1 MDKVIRR
8 AATAR
13 KQAQAKA
20 FRQQKTTELVDRQQ
34 VLRVR
39 KDYNKAL
46 VTNLKESRKARWE
59 DWQKG
64 ALAPMRHVGLDATS
78 YGSVDVAMMHPPA
91 IPKHL
96 RRKAILFAE
105 GDRVCVIRGRNK
117 GQINEITQVNHESET
132 VIVKDVNVADIHV
145 PEWAKKSMNIQSDTM
160 PQPLPISIDNVRH
173 VIALDVNNTTKDHIV
188 QHAYAAGPYMERS
201 SDSKLPR
208 FSRYVS
214 GLDIEIPWPTEPEPQ
229 FDVGE
234 FDTRGNEVSKVSWI
248 PSLDAPPFPSTV
260 IDELRNKFS
269 RFRTRHD
276 EEYVKKMVM
285 EEYRQEYLKSQT
297 LLTPKG
303 EIKQA
308 KALRSAATKAQA
320 LDSNGNVK
328 MEKATAKF
336 IDDFMKMQLNQAQPV
351 SDKAPKASKAR
362 QTRKTRKTPEAQVTA

>member
-8 AATAR
+8 AASAR

-20 FRQQKTTELVDRQQ
+20 FRQQKTTELIDRQQ
-34 VLRVR
+34 VLRAR
-39 KDYNKAL
+39 KDYNKSL
-46 VTNLKESRKARWE
+46 MTRMKESRQARWE

-64 ALAPMRHVGLDATS
+64 ELAPMRHVGPEATS
-78 YGSVDVAMMHPPA
+78 YGSVDVALLHPPA

-96 RRKAILFAE
+96 RRKVILFAE
-105 GDRVCVIRGRNK
+105 GDRVCVIRGRDK
-117 GQINEITQVNHESET
+117 GKINEITQVNRDSET
-132 VIVKDVNVADIHV
+132 VIVKDVNVTDIHV
-145 PEWAKKSMNIQSDTM
+145 PAWAKSSMGIQTDTIA
-160 PQPLPISIDNVRH
+160 QPLPIPLDNIRH

-188 QHAYAAGPYMERS
+188 QHAYAGGPYMERS
-201 SDSKLPR
+201 FDSKLPR

-229 FDVGE
+229 HDVGE

-260 IDELRNKFS
+260 IDELRNKYS

-285 EEYRQEYLKSQT
+285 EEYRQEFLKSQT

-303 EIKQA
+303 ELKHA
-308 KALRSAATKAQA
+308 RVSRKVATKAQA
-320 LDSNGNVK
+320 LDRNGNVK
-328 MEKATAKF
+328 MEHETSKF
-336 IDDFMKMQLNQAQPV
+336 IADFMKLRLNQAQPA
-351 SDKAPKASKAR
+351 SDKAAK
-362 QTRKTRKTPEAQVTA
+362 AQVTA

>member
-8 AATAR
+8 AASAR

-20 FRQQKTTELVDRQQ
+20 FRQQKTTELIDRQQ
-34 VLRVR
+34 VLRTR

-46 VTNLKESRKARWE
+46 ITTMKESRQARWE

-64 ALAPMRHVGLDATS
+64 ELAPMRHVGPKATS
-78 YGSVDVAMMHPPA
+78 YGSVDVALMHPPA

-96 RRKAILFAE
+96 RRKAILFAA
-105 GDRVCVIRGRNK
+105 GDRVCVIRGRDK
-117 GQINEITQVNHESET
+117 GRIDEITQVNRENET
-132 VIVKDVNVADIHV
+132 VVVKDVNVADINV
-145 PEWAKKSMNIQSDTM
+145 PEWAKASMGIESDTIS
-160 PQPLPISIDNVRH
+160 QPLPIPIDNVRH
-173 VIALDVNNTTKDHIV
+173 VIALDVNNSTKDHIV

-201 SDSKLPR
+201 SGSKLPR

-260 IDELRNKFS
+260 IDELRNKYS

-285 EEYRQEYLKSQT
+285 KEYRQEYLKSQT

-303 EIKQA
+303 EVKQA
-308 KALRSAATKAQA
+308 KALQSAAAKAQA
-320 LDSNGNVK
+320 LDSDGNVK
-328 MEKATAKF
+328 MEKATAQF
-336 IDDFMKMQLNQAQPV
+336 IDDFLKLQLNQAQPV
-351 SDKAPKASKAR
+351 SDKATKA
-362 QTRKTRKTPEAQVTA
+362 RKTRKNRKTPKAEVIA